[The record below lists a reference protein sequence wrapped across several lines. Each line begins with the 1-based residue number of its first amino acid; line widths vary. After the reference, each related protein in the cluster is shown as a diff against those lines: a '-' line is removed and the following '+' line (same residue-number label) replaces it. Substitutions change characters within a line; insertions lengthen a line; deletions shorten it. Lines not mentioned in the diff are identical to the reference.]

1 MIKQL
6 CVVLA
11 LLSAAAGAQAQTQ
24 GEDADNAQTNA
35 PRARVSGTAPT
46 NQVVVTGV
54 VPNENTKAVVLK
66 RLRAIYGDDRVIDEV
81 TIGDV
86 VAPPNWETYLDRML
100 VSDLSNVSR
109 GKLVIK
115 GNDAQIS
122 GDVVNE
128 AQRQDIVSKMATQL
142 NPSYS
147 IENNLAIGAS
157 EQKILDDALANRTI
171 EFESGSATLTPQ
183 GLQIVD
189 EMAGPI
195 SKLKNKRVEII
206 GHTDNS
212 GSRLANLA
220 LSANRAEAV
229 KAALVDKG
237 IPARS
242 LITLGAGSQRPIAS
256 NDTAA
261 GRARNRRIE
270 FRIRNADNKND
281 AE

>member
-242 LITLGAGSQRPIAS
+242 L
-256 NDTAA
+256 
-261 GRARNRRIE
+261 
-270 FRIRNADNKND
+270 
-281 AE
+281 

>member
-128 AQRQDIVSKMATQL
+128 AQRQDIVSR
-142 NPSYS
+142 
-147 IENNLAIGAS
+147 GARRDHHRDRIARNDP
-157 EQKILDDALANRTI
+157 EQTEDDDRDAKKRH
-171 EFESGSATLTPQ
+171 GRHH
-183 GLQIVD
+183 
-189 EMAGPI
+189 GP
-195 SKLKNKRVEII
+195 VE
-206 GHTDNS
+206 NS
-212 GSRLANLA
+212 GDRHQN
-220 LSANRAEAV
+220 SAAFLQV
-229 KAALVDKG
+229 
-237 IPARS
+237 
-242 LITLGAGSQRPIAS
+242 
-256 NDTAA
+256 
-261 GRARNRRIE
+261 
-270 FRIRNADNKND
+270 
-281 AE
+281 

>member
-6 CVVLA
+6 CVALA
-11 LLSAAAGAQAQTQ
+11 LVSATAVVQAQTQ
-24 GEDADNAQTNA
+24 NQDSSTSEANA

-171 EFESGSATLTPQ
+171 EFESGSATLTPK

-195 SKLKNKRVEII
+195 RKLENKRVEII

-237 IPARS
+237 IPAKS

-270 FRIRNADNKND
+270 FRIRNADNNDD